1 MNGFEDQITKSIMK
15 RDGCGKFAKGN
26 QEGEKFLQ
34 GEGGRLPGVKN
45 KKTIAA
51 NQFAKDALHINPETG
66 EKMTYKELVYY
77 ISKKAYESARILQL
91 LLEYYLG
98 KPTEN
103 VEQTQTV
110 FVIPGSPV
118 EKPNNDT
125 IVVKWDQ
132 EKLPEGEG

>member
-1 MNGFEDQITKSIMK
+1 
-15 RDGCGKFAKGN
+15 
-26 QEGEKFLQ
+26 
-34 GEGGRLPGVKN
+34 
-45 KKTIAA
+45 
-51 NQFAKDALHINPETG
+51 
-66 EKMTYKELVYY
+66 
-77 ISKKAYESARILQL
+77 
-91 LLEYYLG
+91 
-98 KPTEN
+98 